1 MPKNRELFTPEE
13 RAFLDSQ
20 RASLKRD
27 MIEAGLID
35 PLSGKLVRS
44 LENQKPRMI
53 SQPHR
58 LVSADERKVLQVE
71 SDNRE

>member
-1 MPKNRELFTPEE
+1 MPENKELFTSEE

-35 PLSGKLVRS
+35 PLSGKLVHS
-44 LENQKPRMI
+44 QESQKPRTI
-53 SQPHR
+53 WQPR
-58 LVSADERKVLQVE
+58 RPVSADERKVLQVE